1 MGLGLIAVGLL
12 LYSGNDKNA
21 DQPGP
26 YMVSHHWNPGT
37 QQSYNLSIIS
47 DVGLVLPGN
56 ALPQQFNQQVTG
68 TLNLR
73 VFDWE
78 PEGQIR
84 VGFQLYP
91 VAYTLNGQVDEA
103 FQQGLA
109 LPFVAMFDQ
118 SGSPHAFQFPEAVKK
133 MERTILKEAI
143 RTFQLV
149 FPTESKN
156 SWTVAEENATGRYLA
171 HYQVQ
176 KDGSIHKKKALYTEV
191 NLSTDNDDAAIQ
203 AKVKLGKSSAVI
215 RLSPEMA
222 WIHDAKIIEK
232 LSVSDGSGLSSTMV
246 MSGDLE
252 LLTYSINSLELPL
265 FGALSWQELL
275 RSDTGEAPESVLSAD
290 MAGTSGGPS
299 SELLEERLAGLVA
312 DVSAGGEEGRITR
325 LKRIEALLVAHP
337 DLAYSLL
344 EYLQQPG
351 DISGLDAWLI
361 HILERAGTPQAQE
374 ALVMVADDSFYR
386 NWNRIRAIIALGG
399 VENATDEAIAFLVTI
414 SQSRQD
420 DEANDRA
427 NAALMAVGAIGK
439 TLSASAPE
447 RSDRIRDNLTANLN
461 AARDSTETG
470 MVLKAMENL
479 GDPALER
486 TITPYLQDESPYVRG
501 AAALALGRTRS
512 EGTLDVL
519 TDHLALEQDRQVRSA
534 IITGMEGVGNA
545 TVRSLNVVQEMVLQ
559 EPDSGTRY
567 HMTRYLGNNLDRYP
581 EGRDTLKSL
590 VIRDKSSQVRK
601 TASVALYKSETS

>member
-1 MGLGLIAVGLL
+1 MKKILTIRTILVGVMGLGLIAVGLL

-133 MERTILKEAI
+133 MERTILEEAI

-149 FPTESKN
+149 FPPESKN

-176 KDGSIHKKKALYTEV
+176 KDGSIHKKKTLYTEV
-191 NLSTDNDDAAIQ
+191 NLSTENDDAAIQ

-325 LKRIEALLVAHP
+325 L
-337 DLAYSLL
+337 
-344 EYLQQPG
+344 
-351 DISGLDAWLI
+351 
-361 HILERAGTPQAQE
+361 
-374 ALVMVADDSFYR
+374 
-386 NWNRIRAIIALGG
+386 
-399 VENATDEAIAFLVTI
+399 
-414 SQSRQD
+414 
-420 DEANDRA
+420 
-427 NAALMAVGAIGK
+427 
-439 TLSASAPE
+439 
-447 RSDRIRDNLTANLN
+447 
-461 AARDSTETG
+461 
-470 MVLKAMENL
+470 
-479 GDPALER
+479 
-486 TITPYLQDESPYVRG
+486 
-501 AAALALGRTRS
+501 
-512 EGTLDVL
+512 
-519 TDHLALEQDRQVRSA
+519 
-534 IITGMEGVGNA
+534 
-545 TVRSLNVVQEMVLQ
+545 
-559 EPDSGTRY
+559 
-567 HMTRYLGNNLDRYP
+567 
-581 EGRDTLKSL
+581 
-590 VIRDKSSQVRK
+590 
-601 TASVALYKSETS
+601 